1 MLRITKIQFSTFST
15 FRKSGAKQ
23 LNQKTII
30 QKFRVILL
38 HFSYKVVKSE
48 LRQGYFA
55 PLFLKVDYMIEW
67 KWTKGAPYAKSKRPT
82 KNSHNN
88 QNQNIGDLD
97 LGNQEVYNDIEK
109 NTKNA
114 ENSAYSISLNHDE
127 NTWDILNQGLYSN
140 DFRQSSKRE
149 DLDNKISGRELVQ
162 QCGYNPF
169 MENNYADDISQF
181 LQPQNSTLSTF
192 EKVEQNF
199 P

>member
-1 MLRITKIQFSTFST
+1 MVLLNFFHFFHFLQLRK
-15 FRKSGAKQ
+15 
-23 LNQKTII
+23 
-30 QKFRVILL
+30 
-38 HFSYKVVKSE
+38 KSE
-48 LRQGYFA
+48 LSQGYFA

-67 KWTKGAPYAKSKRPT
+67 KWTKGAPYAKSKRPI
-82 KNSHNN
+82 KNRPNN
-88 QNQNIGDLD
+88 QNQNVCDLD

-109 NTKNA
+109 STKNA

-127 NTWDILNQGLYSN
+127 NTWDILNQGLYNN

-149 DLDNKISGRELVQ
+149 DLDNKIADRELVQ